1 MWAFY
6 GLRTLNSSDLQLH
19 TMAILFTN
27 MPIVLGGS
35 WLATKG
41 RKKSHVE
48 KVNNVVLD
56 TLKKTHSRGT

>member
-1 MWAFY
+1 MDYEPLILATY
-6 GLRTLNSSDLQLH
+6 NYTP
-19 TMAILFTN
+19 MAILFTN